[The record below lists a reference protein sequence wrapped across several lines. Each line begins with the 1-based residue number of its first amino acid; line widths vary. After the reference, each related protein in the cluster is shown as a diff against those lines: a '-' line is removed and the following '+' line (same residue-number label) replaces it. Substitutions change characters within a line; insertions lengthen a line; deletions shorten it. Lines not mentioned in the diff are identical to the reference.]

1 MKKIKDLTIGNWVV
15 IILVSYVIAYT
26 LVGGYNNYQVKNEYE
41 KAKIEN
47 YKCQYQQIKEK
58 KGN

>member
-26 LVGGYNNYQVKNEYE
+26 LVGGYNNYQVKNQYE
-41 KAKIEN
+41 QEKLEN
-47 YKCQYQQIKEK
+47 YEYQYQQFK
-58 KGN
+58 K